1 MTYIKITRKY
11 YIDNFGKKLI
21 KEIIKNVKNTDI
33 YKNYSY
39 IYHTQKYTL
48 KEIITYIVIKIK
60 CSLTWDGYILVY
72 FVYKDLGKHKSN
84 IHKHFLRLCKYNI
97 FYRYL

>member
-21 KEIIKNVKNTDI
+21 KEIIKNVKNIDI

-48 KEIITYIVIKIK
+48 Y
-60 CSLTWDGYILVY
+60 
-72 FVYKDLGKHKSN
+72 
-84 IHKHFLRLCKYNI
+84 LCTLKMLICN
-97 FYRYL
+97 

>member
-33 YKNYSY
+33 YK
-39 IYHTQKYTL
+39 IGRAH
-48 KEIITYIVIKIK
+48 V
-60 CSLTWDGYILVY
+60 
-72 FVYKDLGKHKSN
+72 
-84 IHKHFLRLCKYNI
+84 
-97 FYRYL
+97 